1 MFKDQVT
8 RLEERNRDLQQRVT
22 HLEDKVITRDAE
34 IQRMQNQYQ
43 GGASF
48 DNIKQISDVDRISQE
63 RQKMIESFEDM
74 ANMLDMPMFRLD
86 NGTAPINFQQVNQI
100 FVNVQ
105 NLKAKLD
112 DANQDK
118 NEMQRQI
125 ERIQS
130 DKYNQASLGNMM
142 SEQEV
147 NSLKTTIRDLEDR
160 LAPLQDENRRL
171 KA

>member
-1 MFKDQVT
+1 MFKDRVT

-86 NGTAPINFQQVNQI
+86 NGTAPINFEQVNQI
-100 FVNVQ
+100 FVTVQ
-105 NLKAKLD
+105 NLKARLN

-118 NEMQRQI
+118 NEM
-125 ERIQS
+125 
-130 DKYNQASLGNMM
+130 
-142 SEQEV
+142 
-147 NSLKTTIRDLEDR
+147 
-160 LAPLQDENRRL
+160 
-171 KA
+171 